1 LEIVLSNLAWNDVG
15 LVTVNKLL
23 DLKHGLGRIEECL
36 RQTEMPVEFDIVF
49 WYNHTEPLLRFLDF
63 YEFQNLEV
71 IIVDFVGQ
79 RERAN
84 INDIN
89 IWILDAKNSRNLSV
103 LLLFELFD

>member
-1 LEIVLSNLAWNDVG
+1 MEIVLGNLAWNDVG
-15 LVTVNKLL
+15 LVTIDELL
-23 DLKHGLGRIEECL
+23 NLKHGLRRVKEGL
-36 RQTEMPVEFDIVF
+36 RQTEMPVEFHVVF

-89 IWILDAKNSRNLSV
+89 IWILDAKNSRNLSIF
-103 LLLFELFD
+103 LLFELFN